1 MTDVKLAA
9 ESIRLAVAEAC
20 RGLVQRET
28 LVELVVLCA
37 AAREHMLVIGA
48 PGTAKSEA
56 VRRIARRA
64 ARRMRFAPWRVSL
77 RSPII

>member
-1 MTDVKLAA
+1 MTGMQQAS

-37 AAREHMLVIGA
+37 AAREHMLVIG
-48 PGTAKSEA
+48 
-56 VRRIARRA
+56 
-64 ARRMRFAPWRVSL
+64 
-77 RSPII
+77 